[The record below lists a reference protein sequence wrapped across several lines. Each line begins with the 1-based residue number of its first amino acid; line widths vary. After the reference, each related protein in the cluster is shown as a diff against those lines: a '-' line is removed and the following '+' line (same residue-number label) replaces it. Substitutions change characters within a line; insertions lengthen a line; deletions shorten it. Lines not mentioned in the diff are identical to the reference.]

1 MLMFHVIFDLG
12 GITLLVCLTSGY
24 VIATEKMLQLF
35 SDCKCRVFGFFSFMF
50 VVEFH
55 VNSKTFGLLKIFEFH
70 IFVAW
75 L

>member
-1 MLMFHVIFDLG
+1 MLRSFL
-12 GITLLVCLTSGY
+12 
-24 VIATEKMLQLF
+24 
-35 SDCKCRVFGFFSFMF
+35 DCKCRVFGFLGFTF

-55 VNSKTFGLLKIFEFH
+55 VNSKNFGLLRVFEFH